1 MRCEEEIGMTIVTK
15 NRFQIGGIVLI
26 LTVAAFRKM
35 GRFVIAGIAL
45 LLVSRIRMI
54 FAKKLIIGRLIAKDC
69 RAFSVRYQGLTR
81 WADRNAATIAASG
94 IAAYIRVVYKQP
106 ACVNRVVRITLNK
119 DAAAM
124 LAPGDFS
131 R

>member
-15 NRFQIGGIVLI
+15 KRFHIGGIVLI

-54 FAKKLIIGRLIAKDC
+54 F
-69 RAFSVRYQGLTR
+69 GL
-81 WADRNAATIAASG
+81 
-94 IAAYIRVVYKQP
+94 
-106 ACVNRVVRITLNK
+106 
-119 DAAAM
+119 
-124 LAPGDFS
+124 
-131 R
+131 